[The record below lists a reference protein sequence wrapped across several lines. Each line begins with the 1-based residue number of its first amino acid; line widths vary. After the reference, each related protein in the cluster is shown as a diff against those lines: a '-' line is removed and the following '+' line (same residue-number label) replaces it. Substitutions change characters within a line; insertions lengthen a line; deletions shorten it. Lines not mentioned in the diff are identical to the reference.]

1 MEKIILKEYQEYN
14 DVEMISLYKSVH
26 WSLYVKNPEK
36 LKESYDHSLFKL
48 AAYQGERLVGMI
60 RVVGDGFSIIFI
72 QDLLILPEFH
82 RKDIG
87 TKLMKAVLEK
97 YKSVRQKVL
106 MTDDMPGQKA
116 FYRSVGLIPIQET
129 KGICFI
135 KYTT

>member
-48 AAYQGERLVGMI
+48 AAYQGNRLVGMI

-72 QDLLILPEFH
+72 QDLLIFPEFH

>member
-36 LKESYDHSLFKL
+36 LKGSYDHSLFKI

>member
-60 RVVGDGFSIIFI
+60 RVVGDGFRLFLS
-72 QDLLILPEFH
+72 
-82 RKDIG
+82 R
-87 TKLMKAVLEK
+87 T
-97 YKSVRQKVL
+97 Y
-106 MTDDMPGQKA
+106 
-116 FYRSVGLIPIQET
+116 
-129 KGICFI
+129 
-135 KYTT
+135 